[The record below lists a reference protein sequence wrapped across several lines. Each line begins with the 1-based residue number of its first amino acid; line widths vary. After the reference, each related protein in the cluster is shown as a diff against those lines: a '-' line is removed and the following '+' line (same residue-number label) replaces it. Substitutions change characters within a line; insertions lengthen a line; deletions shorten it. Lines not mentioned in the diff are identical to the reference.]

1 MEGIIR
7 LILLFFF
14 LCGCQNG
21 KITQIYQYQSYI
33 DIDVKTESS
42 YCFPNSIVMVGEEN
56 DSSTWYWNGDGPAEG
71 FELIQILSVV
81 KDSLNIHIERT
92 YFNGNPEAFAVQTEI
107 LADTTF
113 LGKMGNFKSLYV
125 DLLKFQGD
133 RGIEIN
139 TLPKYGEKSDTRRLF
154 FMDKDKCKCVK
165 TVKQPGG
172 SNEYYQSAAYR
183 NVITFFN
190 RFEKII
196 GAGI

>member
-71 FELIQILSVV
+71 FELIQILSVI
-81 KDSLNIHIERT
+81 KDSLNIHIERI
-92 YFNGNPEAFAVQTEI
+92 YNIRVVETEI
-107 LADTTF
+107 LSLF
-113 LGKMGNFKSLYV
+113 LQRHRVLCSPEGLN
-125 DLLKFQGD
+125 
-133 RGIEIN
+133 I
-139 TLPKYGEKSDTRRLF
+139 
-154 FMDKDKCKCVK
+154 
-165 TVKQPGG
+165 
-172 SNEYYQSAAYR
+172 
-183 NVITFFN
+183 
-190 RFEKII
+190 
-196 GAGI
+196 

>member
-139 TLPKYGEKSDTRRLF
+139 SLPKYGEKSDSLWI
-154 FMDKDKCKCVK
+154 K
-165 TVKQPGG
+165 T
-172 SNEYYQSAAYR
+172 
-183 NVITFFN
+183 NVIVLRQLGSLVVQMSIIRVQRIVMLS
-190 RFEKII
+190 RFSIVLKK
-196 GAGI
+196 

>member
-1 MEGIIR
+1 
-7 LILLFFF
+7 
-14 LCGCQNG
+14 
-21 KITQIYQYQSYI
+21 
-33 DIDVKTESS
+33 
-42 YCFPNSIVMVGEEN
+42 MVGEEN

-125 DLLKFQGD
+125 DLLKFHGD

-154 FMDKDKCKCVK
+154 FMDKDKCNCVK
-165 TVKQPGG
+165 TVRQPGG